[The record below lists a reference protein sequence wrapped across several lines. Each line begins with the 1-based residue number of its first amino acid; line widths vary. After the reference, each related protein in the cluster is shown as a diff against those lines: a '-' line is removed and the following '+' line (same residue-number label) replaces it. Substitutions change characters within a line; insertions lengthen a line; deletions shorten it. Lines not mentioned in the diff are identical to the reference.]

1 MSLTAA
7 PRPAGDRLS
16 DGVYT
21 ELSEAIRSL
30 ELPPGTKL
38 SEPTLA
44 ARLGV
49 SRVPVREAIARLADQ
64 RLVTVTPQVGT
75 RVAPILMSEV
85 ENACFIR
92 SSLEAGA
99 LRRAIA
105 RGSGREGEQGFGP
118 GLEHGRESRLDL
130 AGLHGI
136 LASNRAFFDAGD
148 ADGFFATDE
157 LLHQAVFAL
166 AGVPQVWDVVRGVK
180 VHLDR
185 LRHLHLPHVM
195 ASSDVI
201 DEHTQIVEALERGDA
216 EGGEA
221 VIRRHASRIIADSDE
236 LRARY
241 PDYFPATPPPETHGV
256 VRR

>member
-1 MSLTAA
+1 MPCHDVGMAETAA
-7 PRPAGDRLS
+7 LRPARDRLS
-16 DGVYT
+16 DGVYA

-85 ENACFIR
+85 ESACFIR

-99 LRRAIA
+99 LRQAIE
-105 RGSGREGEQGFGP
+105 RGAG
-118 GLEHGRESRLDL
+118 LDL
-130 AGLHGI
+130 VELRGI

-157 LLHQAVFAL
+157 LLHQAVFGL
-166 AGVPQVWDVVRGVK
+166 AGVPQLWDVVRGVK

-201 DEHTQIVEALERGDA
+201 DEHAQIVEALERGDA
-216 EGGEA
+216 AGGEA
-221 VIRRHASRIIADSDE
+221 VIRRHANRIIADADE

-241 PDYFPATPPPETHGV
+241 PDFFPAVSPAALPPN
-256 VRR
+256 RRAVQR

>member
-1 MSLTAA
+1 MSERAA
-7 PRPAGDRLS
+7 PRLAGDRLS
-16 DGVYT
+16 DWVYA

-30 ELPPGTKL
+30 ELPPGARL

-44 ARLGV
+44 VRLGV

-85 ENACFIR
+85 ESACFIR

-99 LRRAIA
+99 LRQAIGRAD
-105 RGSGREGEQGFGP
+105 STP
-118 GLEHGRESRLDL
+118 GLDL
-130 AGLHGI
+130 GEVRGI
-136 LASNRAFFDAGD
+136 LAANRAFFDAGD

-157 LLHQAVFAL
+157 KLHQAVFAL
-166 AGVPQVWDVVRGVK
+166 AGVPQVWEVVRGVK

-185 LRHLHLPHVM
+185 LRHLHLPHAM
-195 ASSDVI
+195 ASSDII

-216 EGGEA
+216 QGGEA
-221 VIRRHASRIIADSDE
+221 VIRRHAYRIIADSGE
-236 LRARY
+236 IRAQY
-241 PDYFPATPPPETHGV
+241 PDYFPPEKES
-256 VRR
+256 

>member
-1 MSLTAA
+1 MSELAA
-7 PRPAGDRLS
+7 PRLTGDRLS

-99 LRRAIA
+99 LRQAIA
-105 RGSGREGEQGFGP
+105 RGAD
-118 GLEHGRESRLDL
+118 LDL
-130 AGLHGI
+130 GPDLGELHGI
-136 LASNRAFFDAGD
+136 LAENRAYFDVGD
-148 ADGFFATDE
+148 AEGFFATDE

-185 LRHLHLPHVM
+185 LRHLHLPHAM
-195 ASSDVI
+195 ASSDII
-201 DEHTQIVEALERGDA
+201 DEHTQIVEALDRGDA
-216 EGGEA
+216 QGGEA
-221 VIRRHASRIIADSDE
+221 VIRRHAYRIIADSGE
-236 LRARY
+236 LRVQY
-241 PDYFPATPPPETHGV
+241 PEYFPSPEES
-256 VRR
+256 

>member
-1 MSLTAA
+1 MSERTA

-16 DGVYT
+16 DWVYT
-21 ELSEAIRSL
+21 ELSEAIRNL
-30 ELPPGTKL
+30 DLPPGAKL

-44 ARLGV
+44 VRLGV

-85 ENACFIR
+85 ESACFIR

-99 LRRAIA
+99 LRQAIA
-105 RGSGREGEQGFGP
+105 
-118 GLEHGRESRLDL
+118 HG
-130 AGLHGI
+130 AGLDTGLDTDLDELRGI
-136 LASNRAFFDAGD
+136 LAANRAFFDAGD
-148 ADGFFATDE
+148 AAGFFATDE
-157 LLHQAVFAL
+157 LLHQAVFVL

-185 LRHLHLPHVM
+185 LRHLHLPHAM
-195 ASSDVI
+195 ASSDII

-216 EGGEA
+216 VAGEA
-221 VIRRHASRIIADSDE
+221 VIRRHAYRIIADSGE
-236 LRARY
+236 LRVQY
-241 PDYFPATPPPETHGV
+241 PDYFPPSPES
-256 VRR
+256 

>member
-1 MSLTAA
+1 MSLIAA
-7 PRPAGDRLS
+7 PRPTGDRLS

-99 LRRAIA
+99 LRQAIA
-105 RGSGREGEQGFGP
+105 RGQGRRGEP
-118 GLEHGRESRLDL
+118 GLESGLDL
-130 AGLHGI
+130 AELRGI

-157 LLHQAVFAL
+157 LLHQSVFAL

-241 PDYFPATPPPETHGV
+241 RDYFPASAPAETAGV

>member
-1 MSLTAA
+1 MSEGAA
-7 PRPAGDRLS
+7 PRLAGDRLS
-16 DGVYT
+16 DWVYT

-44 ARLGV
+44 TRLQV

-99 LRRAIA
+99 LRQAIDRAHS
-105 RGSGREGEQGFGP
+105 RD
-118 GLEHGRESRLDL
+118 SRLDL
-130 AGLHGI
+130 DELRGI
-136 LASNRAFFDAGD
+136 LAANRACFDAGD
-148 ADGFFATDE
+148 ADGFFGTDE

-166 AGVPQVWDVVRGVK
+166 AGVPEVWDIVRGVK

-185 LRHLHLPHVM
+185 LRHLHLPHAM
-195 ASSDVI
+195 ASSDI
-201 DEHTQIVEALERGDA
+201 MDEHAQIVEALERGDA
-216 EGGEA
+216 QGGES
-221 VIRRHASRIIADSDE
+221 VIRRHAYRIIADSGDI
-236 LRARY
+236 RAEY
-241 PDYFPATPPPETHGV
+241 PEYFPAAGEV
-256 VRR
+256 VQR

>member
-1 MSLTAA
+1 MSEIAA
-7 PRPAGDRLS
+7 PRLAGDRLS
-16 DGVYT
+16 DGVYA

-99 LRRAIA
+99 LRQAIA
-105 RGSGREGEQGFGP
+105 RGQGRRGEP
-118 GLEHGRESRLDL
+118 GLESGLDL
-130 AGLHGI
+130 AELRGI

>member
-1 MSLTAA
+1 MSPDQMSQSSP
-7 PRPAGDRLS
+7 PRLAGDRLS

-85 ENACFIR
+85 ESACFIR

-99 LRRAIA
+99 LRQAIA
-105 RGSGREGEQGFGP
+105 LGHGVDSG
-118 GLEHGRESRLDL
+118 LDL
-130 AGLHGI
+130 HELHGI

-148 ADGFFATDE
+148 FDGFFATDE
-157 LLHQAVFAL
+157 LLHQAVFGL
-166 AGVPQVWDVVRGVK
+166 AGVPQVWEVVRGVK

-185 LRHLHLPHVM
+185 LRHLHLPHAM
-195 ASSDVI
+195 ASSDII

-216 EGGEA
+216 VAGEA
-221 VIRRHASRIIADSDE
+221 VIRRHAYRIIADSGE
-236 LRARY
+236 LRVQY
-241 PDYFPATPPPETHGV
+241 PDYFPSPSES
-256 VRR
+256 

>member
-1 MSLTAA
+1 MSLIAA
-7 PRPAGDRLS
+7 PRPTGDRLS

-99 LRRAIA
+99 LRQAIA
-105 RGSGREGEQGFGP
+105 RGQGRRGEP
-118 GLEHGRESRLDL
+118 GLESGLDL
-130 AGLHGI
+130 AELRGI

-241 PDYFPATPPPETHGV
+241 PDYFPASAPAETAGV

>member
-1 MSLTAA
+1 MSLIAA
-7 PRPAGDRLS
+7 PRPTGDRLS

-99 LRRAIA
+99 LRQAIA
-105 RGSGREGEQGFGP
+105 RGQGRRGEP
-118 GLEHGRESRLDL
+118 GLESGLDL
-130 AGLHGI
+130 AELRGI

-157 LLHQAVFAL
+157 LLHQSVFAL

-201 DEHTQIVEALERGDA
+201 DEHTQIVEALERGNA

-241 PDYFPATPPPETHGV
+241 RDYFPASAPAETAGV

>member
-1 MSLTAA
+1 MSLIAA
-7 PRPAGDRLS
+7 PRPTGDRLS

-99 LRRAIA
+99 LRQAIA
-105 RGSGREGEQGFGP
+105 RGQGRRDE
-118 GLEHGRESRLDL
+118 LR
-130 AGLHGI
+130 GI

-241 PDYFPATPPPETHGV
+241 PDYFPASAPAETPTA

>member
-1 MSLTAA
+1 MSELAA
-7 PRPAGDRLS
+7 PRLAGDRLS

-30 ELPPGTKL
+30 ELPPGTRL

-85 ENACFIR
+85 ESACFIR

-99 LRRAIA
+99 LRQAIA
-105 RGSGREGEQGFGP
+105 
-118 GLEHGRESRLDL
+118 HGAGLDL
-130 AGLHGI
+130 DELHGI
-136 LASNRAFFDAGD
+136 LAANRGYFDAGD
-148 ADGFFATDE
+148 AEGFFATDE

-166 AGVPQVWDVVRGVK
+166 AGVPQVWEVVRGVK

-185 LRHLHLPHVM
+185 LRHLHLPHAM
-195 ASSDVI
+195 ASSDII
-201 DEHTQIVEALERGDA
+201 DEHTQIVEALEHGDA
-216 EGGEA
+216 VGGEA
-221 VIRRHASRIIADSDE
+221 VIRRHAYRIIADSGE
-236 LRARY
+236 IRLKY
-241 PDYFPATPPPETHGV
+241 PDYFPPSTES
-256 VRR
+256 

>member
-1 MSLTAA
+1 MPESAA
-7 PRPAGDRLS
+7 PRLTGDRLS
-16 DGVYT
+16 DSVYA

-99 LRRAIA
+99 LRQAIA
-105 RGSGREGEQGFGP
+105 
-118 GLEHGRESRLDL
+118 HGREL
-130 AGLHGI
+130 ARGLELGELRGI
-136 LASNRAFFDAGD
+136 LTSNRAFFDAGD

-185 LRHLHLPHVM
+185 LRHLHLPHAM
-195 ASSDVI
+195 ASSDII

-216 EGGEA
+216 AGGEA
-221 VIRRHASRIIADSDE
+221 VIRRHANRIIADSDE

-241 PDYFPATPPPETHGV
+241 PAYFPSSPPTETRGV

>member
-1 MSLTAA
+1 MSEDAA
-7 PRPAGDRLS
+7 HRVVGDRLS
-16 DGVYT
+16 DGVYA

-85 ENACFIR
+85 ESACFIR

-99 LRRAIA
+99 LRQAIA
-105 RGSGREGEQGFGP
+105 RRAGRQP
-118 GLEHGRESRLDL
+118 GLDLDE
-130 AGLHGI
+130 LHGI
-136 LASNRAFFDAGD
+136 LASNHAFFDATD
-148 ADGFFATDE
+148 AEGFFATDE

-166 AGVPQVWDVVRGVK
+166 AGVPQVWEVVRGVK

-185 LRHLHLPHVM
+185 LRHLHLPHAM
-195 ASSDVI
+195 TSSDII

-216 EGGEA
+216 VAGEA
-221 VIRRHASRIIADSDE
+221 VIRRHAYRIIADSGE
-236 LRARY
+236 LRVQY
-241 PDYFPATPPPETHGV
+241 PDYFPQSRES
-256 VRR
+256 

>member
-1 MSLTAA
+1 MSSTTA

-99 LRRAIA
+99 LRQAIA
-105 RGSGREGEQGFGP
+105 RGQEAAAG
-118 GLEHGRESRLDL
+118 LDL
-130 AGLHGI
+130 SELRGI

-216 EGGEA
+216 EGGET

-241 PDYFPATPPPETHGV
+241 PDYFPTSPPTQTRGV

>member
-1 MSLTAA
+1 MPESAA
-7 PRPAGDRLS
+7 PRLTGDRLS
-16 DGVYT
+16 DSVYA

-99 LRRAIA
+99 LRQAIT
-105 RGSGREGEQGFGP
+105 RGREPGP
-118 GLEHGRESRLDL
+118 GLQLGELD
-130 AGLHGI
+130 GI

-157 LLHQAVFAL
+157 LLHQTVFAL

-185 LRHLHLPHVM
+185 LRHLHLPHAM
-195 ASSDVI
+195 ASSDII
-201 DEHTQIVEALERGDA
+201 DEHSQIVEALERGDA
-216 EGGEA
+216 AGGEA
-221 VIRRHASRIIADSDE
+221 VIRRHAYRIIADSDE

-241 PDYFPATPPPETHGV
+241 PAYFPSSPTEMHGV

>member
-1 MSLTAA
+1 MSETAA
-7 PRPAGDRLS
+7 ARQAGDRLS

-99 LRRAIA
+99 LRQAIA
-105 RGSGREGEQGFGP
+105 RGP
-118 GLEHGRESRLDL
+118 GLDL
-130 AGLHGI
+130 TELRGI
-136 LASNRAFFDAGD
+136 LAANRAFFDAGD

-185 LRHLHLPHVM
+185 LRHLHLQHAM
-195 ASSDVI
+195 ASSDII
-201 DEHTQIVEALERGDA
+201 DEHTQIVEALERADA
-216 EGGEA
+216 AGGEA
-221 VIRRHASRIIADSDE
+221 VILRHAYRIIADADE

-241 PDYFPATPPPETHGV
+241 PDSFPAE
-256 VRR
+256 

>member
-1 MSLTAA
+1 MSDSAA
-7 PRPAGDRLS
+7 PRLTGDRLS
-16 DGVYT
+16 DGVYV

-85 ENACFIR
+85 ESACFIR

-99 LRRAIA
+99 LRQAIA
-105 RGSGREGEQGFGP
+105 HGP
-118 GLEHGRESRLDL
+118 DLDL
-130 AGLHGI
+130 VELHGI

-148 ADGFFATDE
+148 AEGFFATDE

-166 AGVPQVWDVVRGVK
+166 AGVPQVWEVVRGVK

-185 LRHLHLPHVM
+185 LRHLHLPHAM
-195 ASSDVI
+195 ASSDII
-201 DEHTQIVEALERGDA
+201 DEHTQIVEALEHGDA
-216 EGGEA
+216 VAGEA
-221 VIRRHASRIIADSDE
+221 VIRRHAYRIIADSGE
-236 LRARY
+236 LRVQY
-241 PDYFPATPPPETHGV
+241 PDYFPSSSQS
-256 VRR
+256 